1 MSADELGERV
11 GRIRNTP
18 HPFFYSMGGTR
29 PARRTEAGARV
40 PTTAV
45 RHGVIHESLPERV
58 RAALEVRDAWRQRV
72 AESGAGLEFIV
83 SELEKWPVAA
93 TIRVAFLGGTADLH
107 QKIADA
113 AQQIND
119 AANITL
125 DFGRTADGQFRRW
138 STNDRTYS
146 AEIRISFDQDGYYSL
161 VGTDSTDR
169 TVGFP
174 DDPDG
179 GRPHQRSLN
188 LGGFDTALP
197 SDWKGTVRHEL
208 LHALSFNHEH
218 QNLNGPC
225 QADFR
230 FEDDPGY
237 IPTTDAFGQ
246 YVKDAAGRKPGIYTY
261 LAGAPNRWSRAT
273 VNHNLRPVTRPG
285 TVASGFDPQS
295 VMLYRFDPLFYGSA
309 SSECLPSGDG
319 INLSDGDRA
328 GLLRLYP
335 YDEESLAAER
345 ELAIQRLAVV
355 RQRPEAETGL
365 ESGLEGR
372 SVGSPFQQRVTEL
385 LEGTAGSTG

>member
-1 MSADELGERV
+1 MAGPGSSL
-11 GRIRNTP
+11 
-18 HPFFYSMGGTR
+18 TR
-29 PARRTEAGARV
+29 RQVAGVPATG
-40 PTTAV
+40 V

-72 AESGAGLEFIV
+72 AESGAGLEFVV
-83 SELEKWPVAA
+83 SALDRWPAGA

-125 DFGRTADGQFRRW
+125 DFGRDDVTGQFRRW
-138 STNDRTYS
+138 STDDRTYA
-146 AEIRISFDQDGYYSL
+146 AEIRISFDQEGYYSL

-169 TVGFP
+169 TLGYP

-188 LGGFDTALP
+188 LEGFDTALP
-197 SDWKGTVRHEL
+197 PGWEGTVRHEL
-208 LHALSFNHEH
+208 LHALAFNHEH

-225 QADFR
+225 QDDFR

-246 YVKDAAGRKPGIYTY
+246 YGKDAAGRKPGIYTY

-273 VNHNLRPVTRPG
+273 VDHTTCAR
-285 TVASGFDPQS
+285 
-295 VMLYRFDPLFYGSA
+295 
-309 SSECLPSGDG
+309 
-319 INLSDGDRA
+319 
-328 GLLRLYP
+328 
-335 YDEESLAAER
+335 
-345 ELAIQRLAVV
+345 
-355 RQRPEAETGL
+355 
-365 ESGLEGR
+365 
-372 SVGSPFQQRVTEL
+372 
-385 LEGTAGSTG
+385 